1 MQQQEHQW
9 LAFLFSSSPF
19 LFPPHV
25 FVVLTIS
32 CCLLLLTLPISVCCR
47 MPASG
52 TMVAP
57 FGRVMSGRGFAPGS
71 FQPHDIPAAGQFT
84 KDLPNVGNKPNID
97 VWLQQAKM
105 ANSMQLF
112 GKGFLNN
119 SMRPVV
125 RGEPRLLELQVRAA
139 LLSRCCTV
147 YLAFLKC
154 TSFMGLAVLKCH
166 SFMDFAVLRCLCFFG
181 LVCAVCLCC
190 SLAAKHA
197 CTLVNYF
204 ICHVWQCTMNM
215 PTVTK
220 VILSWQGQIKL
231 QEQMC
236 IQELD

>member
-1 MQQQEHQW
+1 M
-9 LAFLFSSSPF
+9 
-19 LFPPHV
+19 
-25 FVVLTIS
+25 VLTIS

-105 ANSMQLF
+105 ANSIQLF

-125 RGEPRLLELQVRAA
+125 RGEPKLLELPVCAV
-139 LLSRCCTV
+139 LLIPCCTV
-147 YLAFLKC
+147 YRTGKKTSHTLKFQACSCYPTLRRTSTYSGLC
-154 TSFMGLAVLKCH
+154 TTCWCV
-166 SFMDFAVLRCLCFFG
+166 
-181 LVCAVCLCC
+181 
-190 SLAAKHA
+190 
-197 CTLVNYF
+197 
-204 ICHVWQCTMNM
+204 
-215 PTVTK
+215 
-220 VILSWQGQIKL
+220 
-231 QEQMC
+231 
-236 IQELD
+236 